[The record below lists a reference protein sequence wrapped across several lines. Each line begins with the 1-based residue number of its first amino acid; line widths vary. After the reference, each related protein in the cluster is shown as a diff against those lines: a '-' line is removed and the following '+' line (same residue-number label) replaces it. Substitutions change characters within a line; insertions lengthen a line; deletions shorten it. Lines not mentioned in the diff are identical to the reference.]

1 MPRHDHA
8 LPEHIRHG
16 AISRMHPPRRRPRP
30 GLLALAACGSGSG
43 GHAPSAFACHAG
55 AWRDADGGLF
65 VLTAA
70 NDSVRYR
77 LPDGRTG
84 LFRAVQPGRE
94 AMATEGWRDDG
105 PAVAR
110 AVSGE
115 CDGGVAFAPGDAT
128 PAAATRIPLVVEETR
143 FGNDGL
149 SLRGRLVLPADAT
162 TAPPLAVLVH
172 GSERSSAVDGDAMQY
187 LLPAQGV
194 AVFVYDKRGTG
205 GSSGEY
211 TQDFHALAGD
221 AVAALQTARRMRPGG
236 FPRAGYVGAS
246 QGGWVAPLAASR
258 SDADYVVAL
267 YGLAEGP
274 LAEDREQ
281 VADDLRARGHDEAVL
296 AKAREVTDA
305 TAMLM
310 ASGFTRGFDELDAV
324 RRKYGHEPWFADI
337 RGEFS
342 GELLGI
348 PAWMPRWLVRRVA
361 ASRSV
366 GTSWEH
372 DPLPVLEGLAVP
384 QLWVIAEDD
393 LEAPPTETLRRIRA
407 LQARGRPVDLAV
419 FPGTDHGMREYEP
432 AADGSRIHLRQA
444 DGYYALVADW
454 IAQRPPAAAYGAARV
469 ERGRTAGT
477 MGRTVETEESGPVAG
492 E

>member
-1 MPRHDHA
+1 
-8 LPEHIRHG
+8 
-16 AISRMHPPRRRPRP
+16 MHPPRRRPRP

-246 QGGWVAPLAASR
+246 QGGWGSRRWPRRARMRTTSWRCTGLPKDRWPRTASR
-258 SDADYVVAL
+258 
-267 YGLAEGP
+267 
-274 LAEDREQ
+274 
-281 VADDLRARGHDEAVL
+281 LRTTSAPGDMT
-296 AKAREVTDA
+296 KP
-305 TAMLM
+305 
-310 ASGFTRGFDELDAV
+310 FW
-324 RRKYGHEPWFADI
+324 RRHGKSP
-337 RGEFS
+337 
-342 GELLGI
+342 
-348 PAWMPRWLVRRVA
+348 MPPRC
-361 ASRSV
+361 
-366 GTSWEH
+366 
-372 DPLPVLEGLAVP
+372 
-384 QLWVIAEDD
+384 
-393 LEAPPTETLRRIRA
+393 
-407 LQARGRPVDLAV
+407 
-419 FPGTDHGMREYEP
+419 
-432 AADGSRIHLRQA
+432 
-444 DGYYALVADW
+444 
-454 IAQRPPAAAYGAARV
+454 
-469 ERGRTAGT
+469 
-477 MGRTVETEESGPVAG
+477 
-492 E
+492 